1 MAFNLYSESFMNTQ
15 DSESFRIR
23 SELQSDGQGN
33 QSGINSDLITVLQ
46 RAAILARKGDLSQA
60 ENLLT
65 PLIKNTTPRTGTMDL
80 LAKIY
85 AQQGRIDQAQ
95 ALWMQASQRD
105 PSNLHFLAALRLCAQ
120 YRKPRIQQFILQHS
134 RLVVAICL
142 WWLLATFLILYF
154 NA

>member
-1 MAFNLYSESFMNTQ
+1 MNTQ

-46 RAAILARKGDLSQA
+46 RAAILARKGNLSQA

-65 PLIKNTTPRTGTMDL
+65 PLIESKTPRIETMDL

-95 ALWMQASQRD
+95 ALWVKALQRD
-105 PSNLHFLAALRLCAQ
+105 TSNLHFLAAPRLCAQ
-120 YRKPRIQQFILQHS
+120 CKKPRIQQFVLQHS
-134 RLVVAICL
+134 GLVVAICI
-142 WWLLATFLILYF
+142 WWLIVMFSVLYLY
-154 NA
+154 A